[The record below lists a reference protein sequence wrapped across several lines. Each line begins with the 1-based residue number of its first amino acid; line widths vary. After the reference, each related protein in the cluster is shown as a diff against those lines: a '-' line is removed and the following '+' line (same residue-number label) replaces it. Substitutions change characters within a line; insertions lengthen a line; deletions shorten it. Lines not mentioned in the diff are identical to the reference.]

1 MIQAFLDGVD
11 VHASTASKVFNV
23 PLEEVTSDL
32 RRKAKAVN
40 FGLAYGQGAFGL
52 AQNLNISRTEAKE
65 IIDNYFEKYPGIR
78 TYMDQSVAEAKAKG
92 YSETILGRKRYLP
105 DINAGN
111 QAVRAGAERNAI
123 NTPIQGSAADII
135 KLAMIHIQAELKKK
149 KTRSKM
155 ILQVHDELV
164 FDVHRDE
171 LEEVTAMVKDK
182 MSNAV
187 KLEVPLL
194 VEAGVGENW
203 LEAH

>member
-52 AQNLNISRTEAKE
+52 AQNLNIRTEAKE

-105 DINAGN
+105 DINSGN

-135 KLAMIHIQAELKKK
+135 KLAMIHIQEELKKK
-149 KTRSKM
+149 KSKSKM

-171 LEEVTAMVKDK
+171 LEEVKSMVKDK
-182 MSNAV
+182 MSHAV
-187 KLEVPLL
+187 ELEVPLL
-194 VEAGVGENW
+194 VEAGIGKNW